1 MINNEVMRVIMTR
14 NSYKM
19 FDGKPIG
26 NEELDTIIQAGLH
39 APTGMNGQPWHFTVI
54 KSPEMLARV
63 GKIRRSLPLPPHL
76 ANLPAPPPGVPAPG
90 STDPMRNA
98 PVLILVSGRESH
110 PTNHEDCVLA
120 MENMFLAAWSL
131 GIGSGWDHAMV
142 RDFFNTEGG
151 KAIKPE
157 LIPEGFA
164 IRAAAFFGYPV
175 PMDKDKGPR
184 KGTVAYL

>member
-1 MINNEVMRVIMTR
+1 MINNEIMRVIMTR

-19 FDGKPIG
+19 FDGRPIG
-26 NEELDTIIQAGLH
+26 DEELDTIIQAGLH

-54 KSPEMLARV
+54 KSPEMLAKV
-63 GKIRRSLPLPPHL
+63 GEIRRAVPLP
-76 ANLPAPPPGVPAPG
+76 ANMPKMPPGMPPRE

-110 PTNHEDCVLA
+110 PTNHEDCILA

-142 RDFFNTEGG
+142 LDFFNTEGG
-151 KAIKPE
+151 KEIKPE
-157 LIPEGFA
+157 LIPSGYA
-164 IRAAAFFGYPV
+164 IRAAAFFGYPI
-175 PMDKDKGPR
+175 PQNRDKGPR